1 MCEDIS
7 SKIMASIVSLSTEK
21 ERGVCKREWIREG
34 GGVRGCMR

>member
-21 ERGVCKREWIREG
+21 ERGVCKRE
-34 GGVRGCMR
+34 GGV